1 MEQRNTCNTYMN
13 VEVSPRRVECIYN
26 VGKIKKIEIETPDYD
41 ANISY
46 VKVSM
51 NDGIYLWQTNN
62 IYLVGYMMYG
72 VPVSQD
78 GCYVFAQQDM
88 RGLYCLDAKT
98 GNVVWKTRSKAEI
111 SHILVLQQH
120 LCCAKSRDEIQL
132 IDINTGEV
140 IKAHKTP
147 FDNRFKVLNDNY
159 ILNHTR
165 GKLWEIMS
173 SQTLEVVQSFS
184 DKEFVAKRRFIE
196 EFYRSKS

>member
-1 MEQRNTCNTYMN
+1 
-13 VEVSPRRVECIYN
+13 
-26 VGKIKKIEIETPDYD
+26 
-41 ANISY
+41 
-46 VKVSM
+46 
-51 NDGIYLWQTNN
+51 
-62 IYLVGYMMYG
+62 MMYG
-72 VPVSQD
+72 VSVSQD
-78 GCYVFAQQDM
+78 GHYVFAQQDM

-147 FDNRFKVLNDNY
+147 FDNRFEVLNDNY

-165 GKLWEIMS
+165 GKLWEILS

-184 DKEFVAKRRFIE
+184 DKEFTARRRSVE
-196 EFYRSKS
+196 EFYRSRS